1 MEPEDVRT
9 RQGKSRERRLT
20 VISRGPVLSLCK
32 FLELASKYIVHFER
46 LGDFPSDI
54 AIMSS
59 PGMQISFL
67 QQNQVRRCSSE
78 EINYLLQQL
87 AAIDVPAYDPDG
99 IRTRAR
105 LRRFNE

>member
-1 MEPEDVRT
+1 M
-9 RQGKSRERRLT
+9 RQGQSRERRLT
-20 VISRGPVLSLCK
+20 VISRGSVLSLCK
-32 FLELASKYIVHFER
+32 LLELVSKYIVHFER
-46 LGDFPSDI
+46 PGDFPGDV

-59 PGMQISFL
+59 LGIQIRFL
-67 QQNQVRRCSSE
+67 QQDQVCRCSSE
-78 EINYLLQQL
+78 KLNDFLQQL